1 MTRASSSILFRT
13 ARPYL
18 VITVLN
24 ITAFVLLVFE
34 HQIDLISQN
43 AVLSSLNPGTAVKYS
58 LDAIAAINGAILGR
72 LEMLMRRL
80 DQGESRVENY
90 ELEARIQALTAP
102 HRPHSIGR
110 HRGKVG
116 SRRLKASLA

>member
-1 MTRASSSILFRT
+1 M
-13 ARPYL
+13 
-18 VITVLN
+18 
-24 ITAFVLLVFE
+24 
-34 HQIDLISQN
+34 
-43 AVLSSLNPGTAVKYS
+43 KYS

-102 HRPHSIGR
+102 LRPHSIVR